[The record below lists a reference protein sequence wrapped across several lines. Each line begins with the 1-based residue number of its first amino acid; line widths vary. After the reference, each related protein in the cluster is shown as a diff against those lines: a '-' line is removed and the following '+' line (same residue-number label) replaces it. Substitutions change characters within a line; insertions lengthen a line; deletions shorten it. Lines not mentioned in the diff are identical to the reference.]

1 MSDFFHPGSKNILD
15 RALFQRKYD
24 VFLSEETYTE
34 LKYIF
39 QLAQRNLGIIN
50 DSLIATVHP
59 YQPLLIGIANLVK
72 KGCNVYYKILRK
84 KINLNTTLSAR
95 EAKWHNELNCTFGI
109 DFWNQTYNL
118 TAKIKNDNKLKYLQF
133 QIIRNNLFTN
143 YRVNKLKNDVPPYCN
158 FCYGPQNLDPPLEK
172 VSHLFYDCNVSL
184 NLWIEIK
191 NWLMGQNF
199 DFPLNR
205 EVILFGFHDQPA
217 DSVTNFNI
225 LCGKY
230 FIWKSK
236 FKSQELHTRSYLQ
249 FLRGKLD
256 DLKNAYLYVD
266 KTQKFEPFVPLY
278 ESLLNL

>member
-1 MSDFFHPGSKNILD
+1 M
-15 RALFQRKYD
+15 
-24 VFLSEETYTE
+24 
-34 LKYIF
+34 
-39 QLAQRNLGIIN
+39 
-50 DSLIATVHP
+50 
-59 YQPLLIGIANLVK
+59 
-72 KGCNVYYKILRK
+72 
-84 KINLNTTLSAR
+84 
-95 EAKWHNELNCTFGI
+95 
-109 DFWNQTYNL
+109 
-118 TAKIKNDNKLKYLQF
+118 
-133 QIIRNNLFTN
+133 
-143 YRVNKLKNDVPPYCN
+143 
-158 FCYGPQNLDPPLEK
+158 DPPLEK

-230 FIWKSK
+230 FIWKSR

-256 DLKNAYLYVD
+256 DLKNAYLYED
-266 KTQKFEPFVPLY
+266 ETQKFEPFVPLY